1 MTKERRL
8 AILMWEEV
16 ARQLE
21 SSPDKYVDAIKIKRD
36 FCSKHGLKW
45 KCDCWFCEYIKEC
58 SKCPL
63 SFKDED
69 GLAFGCSDDDGLYTQ
84 VLFGDSRELYEAAKQ
99 RNLELSETLGK
110 LQAAEIVRS
119 EERKNADKKI
129 ADARSG
135 SARERFDRIVGGM
148 RERGAN

>member
-1 MTKERRL
+1 MKRKLAPRFALGANARTFAAAEIALSKITEMTMTKFFLIAIGVL
-8 AILMWEEV
+8 ALAAAVFALLFIW
-16 ARQLE
+16 Q
-21 SSPDKYVDAIKIKRD
+21 KR
-36 FCSKHGLKW
+36 KAK
-45 KCDCWFCEYIKEC
+45 
-58 SKCPL
+58 
-63 SFKDED
+63 
-69 GLAFGCSDDDGLYTQ
+69 
-84 VLFGDSRELYEAAKQ
+84 DSRELYEAAKQ